1 QYGDVDS
8 ATRLFSST
16 ANKSNYIY
24 TAMFKGLISNNMAEK
39 AFDLLDEMEI
49 KPDSFT
55 LAILFKA
62 CAELA
67 NDRALKIGRKLLDE
81 MPENYR
87 NDNITSTSAINMLM
101 KFGDI
106 QSAERIFRSNKK
118 KDIITYNAIIK
129 GNTY

>member
-24 TAMFKGLISNNMAEK
+24 TAMFKGLISNSMAEK
-39 AFDLLDEMEI
+39 VFDLLDEMDI

-67 NDRALKIGRKLLDE
+67 NDRAIKIGRKILDE

-87 NDNITSTSAINMLM
+87 NNNNAVLNSAMHMLM

-106 QSAERIFRSNKK
+106 QSAE
-118 KDIITYNAIIK
+118 
-129 GNTY
+129 